1 VPYPLSPYLSR
12 TPFHRQNPS
21 NLWSSVNQLNRSVSL
36 DIYRFSI
43 CFHQL
48 TVWSTG
54 FSGICYIYL
63 CIPVHRWWFF
73 IKVWYQ
79 RFKFDLL
86 WFVPFLSLI
95 HAKRLF
101 FCFFATF
108 HVIEIMLIL
117 GMVTL
122 LSLFRKRNSHCNVL
136 IWFVWSSKCPKWSL
150 IWIYYQTNGAFTLWQ
165 LKSDTGLD
173 EK

>member
-36 DIYRFSI
+36 DICRFSI

-54 FSGICYIYL
+54 FSEICYIYL

-73 IKVWYQ
+73 IKVYCSKDSSWLVMVCALFESNPCQEALLLFLCHISCNWNYANFGYGYLVVFVLQ
-79 RFKFDLL
+79 KKF
-86 WFVPFLSLI
+86 SLQCI
-95 HAKRLF
+95 N
-101 FCFFATF
+101 
-108 HVIEIMLIL
+108 LICL
-117 GMVTL
+117 V
-122 LSLFRKRNSHCNVL
+122 
-136 IWFVWSSKCPKWSL
+136 
-150 IWIYYQTNGAFTLWQ
+150 
-165 LKSDTGLD
+165 
-173 EK
+173 